1 MAIKSISNINGM
13 GESIKKT
20 TANNETVSVNS
31 VEGTKQLSDLKSTAK
46 HNEPVEILD
55 LDDTL
60 KETKTEMKDTYKIVD
75 NISLNEQVKYGPP
88 PEHKTDQVLNPE
100 DFKPRKTPQ
109 ELFDETIGEQQRRE
123 RIQAEVEAFRD
134 KVIHT
139 HKDN

>member
-31 VEGTKQLSDLKSTAK
+31 VEGTKQLSDLKNTAQ
-46 HNEPVEILD
+46 HNESAEILD

-60 KETKTEMKDTYKIVD
+60 KETDPVI
-75 NISLNEQVKYGPP
+75 NS
-88 PEHKTDQVLNPE
+88 E
-100 DFKPRKTPQ
+100 DLKPRKTPQ

-123 RIQAEVEAFRD
+123 QIQAEIEAFRD
-134 KVIHT
+134 RVIHT
-139 HKDN
+139 YKDN